1 MPEAITGA
9 SLAKTKLIA
18 SGQTLTVFVA
28 RSRYIAPR
36 LYCPK
41 ECYEGGNWK
50 LCILANP
57 TPPVLDLFADGRPDQ
72 LTFQKAGHQAVKN

>member
-9 SLAKTKLIA
+9 SLAKTKRIA

-41 ECYEGGNWK
+41 DCHEWWK
-50 LCILANP
+50 LAALHLGESYA
-57 TPPVLDLFADGRPDQ
+57 ARS
-72 LTFQKAGHQAVKN
+72 